1 MKIETHHYIVGLKI
15 ITSPIGKKKKKK
27 ESYVRLALGKIGS
40 TNIVCP

>member
-15 ITSPIGKKKKKK
+15 ITSPIGKKKKK

>member
-15 ITSPIGKKKKKK
+15 ITSPIGKKKK